1 MSPRNTAKADI
12 VLKNFWKDN
21 AHFADLFNA
30 VLFDGEQKLHPEDLR
45 EADVDLSSVLKFN
58 GHIETIQRLRD
69 VVKKTA
75 YGMDFVI
82 WGIENQQKIHYA
94 MPLRHMIED
103 ALSYLKEYN
112 EIAKKNLDEK
122 TTNTKDEFLSRF
134 KKTDRL
140 HPVITLC
147 IYYGEKEWDGATS
160 LKEILELPDYLE
172 NLVPDYKM
180 NLLQLRNSENL
191 KFKNKDVQ
199 TIFDVSRLIYGKN
212 YGKITSIYKDQNLT
226 NELGIVIGA
235 ITGSQELINY
245 AASEKEGGQFN
256 MCTALD
262 ELIESGKEKLLTEMV
277 EKKLAKNKTPDT
289 IADELETD
297 ISIINNII
305 EKIEKCIISTL
316 WLFYPLHRV
325 INEKS
330 HFLKKILYKTT
341 A

>member
-160 LKEILELPDYLE
+160 LKEMLELPDYLE

-226 NELGIVIGA
+226 NELGIVIA
-235 ITGSQELINY
+235 QSPARRN
-245 AASEKEGGQFN
+245 
-256 MCTALD
+256 
-262 ELIESGKEKLLTEMV
+262 
-277 EKKLAKNKTPDT
+277 
-289 IADELETD
+289 
-297 ISIINNII
+297 
-305 EKIEKCIISTL
+305 
-316 WLFYPLHRV
+316 
-325 INEKS
+325 
-330 HFLKKILYKTT
+330 
-341 A
+341 

>member
-1 MSPRNTAKADI
+1 MSLKNTAKTDI

-30 VLFDGEQKLHPEDLR
+30 VLFNGEQKLHPEDLK

-58 GHIETIQRLRD
+58 GHLETIQRLRD

-147 IYYGEKEWDGATS
+147 VYYGEKEWDGATS
-160 LKEILELPDYLE
+160 LKEMLELPDYMESLA
-172 NLVPDYKM
+172 
-180 NLLQLRNSENL
+180 
-191 KFKNKDVQ
+191 
-199 TIFDVSRLIYGKN
+199 
-212 YGKITSIYKDQNLT
+212 

-262 ELIESGKEKLLTEMV
+262 ELIESGREEGKEKILTEIIR
-277 EKKLAKNKTPDT
+277 KNLADNRTPEE
-289 IADELETD
+289 IAAVLYMD
-297 ISIINNII
+297 ISEVQKIINN
-305 EKIEKCIISTL
+305 
-316 WLFYPLHRV
+316 
-325 INEKS
+325 
-330 HFLKKILYKTT
+330 LKKNS
-341 A
+341 

>member
-1 MSPRNTAKADI
+1 MSLRNTAKADI

-75 YGMDFVI
+75 YGIDFVI

-160 LKEILELPDYLE
+160 LKEMLELPDYLE

-212 YGKITSIYKDQNLT
+212 YGKITSIYKNQNLT

-277 EKKLAKNKTPDT
+277 KKKLAKNKTPDT

-305 EKIEKCIISTL
+305 EKIEKS
-316 WLFYPLHRV
+316 
-325 INEKS
+325 
-330 HFLKKILYKTT
+330 

>member
-134 KKTDRL
+134 KKNR
-140 HPVITLC
+140 P
-147 IYYGEKEWDGATS
+147 
-160 LKEILELPDYLE
+160 
-172 NLVPDYKM
+172 
-180 NLLQLRNSENL
+180 
-191 KFKNKDVQ
+191 
-199 TIFDVSRLIYGKN
+199 
-212 YGKITSIYKDQNLT
+212 
-226 NELGIVIGA
+226 
-235 ITGSQELINY
+235 
-245 AASEKEGGQFN
+245 AASCNHSVHLLRRKGMGRDNQFERN
-256 MCTALD
+256 AGTARL
-262 ELIESGKEKLLTEMV
+262 S
-277 EKKLAKNKTPDT
+277 
-289 IADELETD
+289 
-297 ISIINNII
+297 
-305 EKIEKCIISTL
+305 
-316 WLFYPLHRV
+316 
-325 INEKS
+325 
-330 HFLKKILYKTT
+330 
-341 A
+341 

>member
-160 LKEILELPDYLE
+160 LKEMLELPDYLE

-212 YGKITSIYKDQNLT
+212 YGKITSIY
-226 NELGIVIGA
+226 
-235 ITGSQELINY
+235 
-245 AASEKEGGQFN
+245 
-256 MCTALD
+256 
-262 ELIESGKEKLLTEMV
+262 
-277 EKKLAKNKTPDT
+277 
-289 IADELETD
+289 
-297 ISIINNII
+297 
-305 EKIEKCIISTL
+305 
-316 WLFYPLHRV
+316 
-325 INEKS
+325 
-330 HFLKKILYKTT
+330 
-341 A
+341 

>member
-1 MSPRNTAKADI
+1 
-12 VLKNFWKDN
+12 
-21 AHFADLFNA
+21 
-30 VLFDGEQKLHPEDLR
+30 
-45 EADVDLSSVLKFN
+45 
-58 GHIETIQRLRD
+58 
-69 VVKKTA
+69 
-75 YGMDFVI
+75 
-82 WGIENQQKIHYA
+82 
-94 MPLRHMIED
+94 MPLQTVSHIPGKSEFLFPDSNLRFQDRIC
-103 ALSYLKEYN
+103 LLYTSYN

-212 YGKITSIYKDQNLT
+212 YGKITSIYKDQNLK

-305 EKIEKCIISTL
+305 EKIEKI
-316 WLFYPLHRV
+316 
-325 INEKS
+325 
-330 HFLKKILYKTT
+330 

>member
-1 MSPRNTAKADI
+1 ML
-12 VLKNFWKDN
+12 LKSTDFILIYQTQKT
-21 AHFADLFNA
+21 
-30 VLFDGEQKLHPEDLR
+30 GEQKLHPEDLK

-58 GHIETIQRLRD
+58 GHLETIQRLRD

-140 HPVITLC
+140 HPIITLC
-147 IYYGEKEWDGATS
+147 VYYGEKEWDGATS
-160 LKEILELPDYLE
+160 LKEMLELPDYME
-172 NLVPDYKM
+172 SLVPDYKL
-180 NLLQLRNSENL
+180 NLIQLRNSEGVL
-191 KFKNKDVQ
+191 FKNRDVQ
-199 TIFDVSRLIYGKN
+199 TIFEVSRLIYKKE
-212 YGKITSIYKDQNLT
+212 YGKITSIYKDQNLA

-245 AASEKEGGQFN
+245 AASEKGGGQFN

-262 ELIESGKEKLLTEMV
+262 ELIESGREEGKEKILTEIIR
-277 EKKLAKNKTPDT
+277 KNLADNKTPEE
-289 IADELETD
+289 IAAVLYMD
-297 ISIINNII
+297 ISEVQKIINN
-305 EKIEKCIISTL
+305 
-316 WLFYPLHRV
+316 
-325 INEKS
+325 
-330 HFLKKILYKTT
+330 LKKNS
-341 A
+341 

>member
-1 MSPRNTAKADI
+1 ML
-12 VLKNFWKDN
+12 LKSTDFILIYQTQKT
-21 AHFADLFNA
+21 
-30 VLFDGEQKLHPEDLR
+30 GEQKLHPEDLK

-58 GHIETIQRLRD
+58 GHLETIQRLRD

-140 HPVITLC
+140 HPIITLC
-147 IYYGEKEWDGATS
+147 VYYGEKEWDGATS
-160 LKEILELPDYLE
+160 LKEMLELPDYME
-172 NLVPDYKM
+172 SLVPDYKL
-180 NLLQLRNSENL
+180 NLIQLRNSEGVL
-191 KFKNKDVQ
+191 FKNRDVQ
-199 TIFDVSRLIYGKN
+199 TIFEVSRLIYKKE
-212 YGKITSIYKDQNLT
+212 YGKITSIYKDQNLA

-245 AASEKEGGQFN
+245 AASEKGGGQFN

-262 ELIESGKEKLLTEMV
+262 ELIESGREEGKEKILTEIIR
-277 EKKLAKNKTPDT
+277 KNLADNRTPEE
-289 IADELETD
+289 IAAVLYMD
-297 ISIINNII
+297 ISEVQKIINN
-305 EKIEKCIISTL
+305 
-316 WLFYPLHRV
+316 
-325 INEKS
+325 
-330 HFLKKILYKTT
+330 LKKNS
-341 A
+341 

>member
-1 MSPRNTAKADI
+1 MSMKNTAKTDI
-12 VLKNFWKDN
+12 VLKEFWKDN
-21 AHFADLFNA
+21 ARFADLFNA
-30 VLFDGEQKLHPEDLR
+30 ALFNGEQKLHPEDLV

-58 GHIETIQRLRD
+58 GHREPIQCLRG

-75 YGMDFVI
+75 YGVDFVI

-94 MPLRHMIED
+94 MPLRHLVGD

-112 EIAKKNLDEK
+112 EIAKKNVDEELA
-122 TTNTKDEFLSRF
+122 TTDEFLSRF

-140 HPVITLC
+140 HPVVTLC

-160 LKEILELPDYLE
+160 LKEMLELPDYLE
-172 NLVPDYKM
+172 DLVSDHKM
-180 NLLQLRNSENL
+180 NLIQLRNSANL
-191 KFKNKDVQ
+191 QFKNKDVR
-199 TIFDVSRLIYGKN
+199 TIFEVSRLIYEKE
-212 YGKITSIYKDQNLT
+212 YGKITSIYKEQNLT

-235 ITGSQELINY
+235 ITGSQKLINY

-262 ELIESGKEKLLTEMV
+262 ELVESGRIKGIEQGQEKLLTEMV

-297 ISIINNII
+297 LSVIKNII
-305 EKIEKCIISTL
+305 AKIEKS
-316 WLFYPLHRV
+316 
-325 INEKS
+325 
-330 HFLKKILYKTT
+330 

>member
-1 MSPRNTAKADI
+1 MKLL
-12 VLKNFWKDN
+12 LKSTDFILIYQTQKT
-21 AHFADLFNA
+21 
-30 VLFDGEQKLHPEDLR
+30 GEQKLHPEDLK

-58 GHIETIQRLRD
+58 GHLETIQRLRD

-140 HPVITLC
+140 HPIITLC
-147 IYYGEKEWDGATS
+147 VYYGEKEWDGATS
-160 LKEILELPDYLE
+160 LKEMLELPDYME
-172 NLVPDYKM
+172 SLVPDYKL
-180 NLLQLRNSENL
+180 NLIQLRNSEGVL
-191 KFKNKDVQ
+191 FKNRDVQ
-199 TIFDVSRLIYGKN
+199 TIFEVSRLIYKKE
-212 YGKITSIYKDQNLT
+212 YGKITSIYKDQNLA

-245 AASEKEGGQFN
+245 AASEKGGGQFN

-262 ELIESGKEKLLTEMV
+262 ELIESGREEGKEKILTEIIR
-277 EKKLAKNKTPDT
+277 KNLADNKTPEE
-289 IADELETD
+289 IAAVLYMD
-297 ISIINNII
+297 ISEVQKIINN
-305 EKIEKCIISTL
+305 
-316 WLFYPLHRV
+316 
-325 INEKS
+325 
-330 HFLKKILYKTT
+330 LKKNS
-341 A
+341 

>member
-1 MSPRNTAKADI
+1 M
-12 VLKNFWKDN
+12 
-21 AHFADLFNA
+21 
-30 VLFDGEQKLHPEDLR
+30 
-45 EADVDLSSVLKFN
+45 
-58 GHIETIQRLRD
+58 
-69 VVKKTA
+69 
-75 YGMDFVI
+75 
-82 WGIENQQKIHYA
+82 
-94 MPLRHMIED
+94 
-103 ALSYLKEYN
+103 
-112 EIAKKNLDEK
+112 
-122 TTNTKDEFLSRF
+122 
-134 KKTDRL
+134 
-140 HPVITLC
+140 
-147 IYYGEKEWDGATS
+147 
-160 LKEILELPDYLE
+160 LELPDYLE

-212 YGKITSIYKDQNLT
+212 YGKITSIYKYQNLT

-305 EKIEKCIISTL
+305 EKIEKS
-316 WLFYPLHRV
+316 
-325 INEKS
+325 
-330 HFLKKILYKTT
+330 

>member
-1 MSPRNTAKADI
+1 ML
-12 VLKNFWKDN
+12 LKSTDFILIYQTQKT
-21 AHFADLFNA
+21 
-30 VLFDGEQKLHPEDLR
+30 GEQKLHPEDLK

-58 GHIETIQRLRD
+58 GHLETIQRLRD

-82 WGIENQQKIHYA
+82 CGIENQQKIHYA

-140 HPVITLC
+140 HPIITLC
-147 IYYGEKEWDGATS
+147 VYYGEKEWDGATS
-160 LKEILELPDYLE
+160 LKEMLELPDYME
-172 NLVPDYKM
+172 SLVPDYKL
-180 NLLQLRNSENL
+180 NLIQLRNSEGVL
-191 KFKNKDVQ
+191 FKNRDVQ
-199 TIFDVSRLIYGKN
+199 TIFEVSRLIYKKE
-212 YGKITSIYKDQNLT
+212 YGKITSIYKDQNLA

-245 AASEKEGGQFN
+245 AASEKGGGQFN

-262 ELIESGKEKLLTEMV
+262 ELIESGREEGKEKILTEIIR
-277 EKKLAKNKTPDT
+277 KNLADNKTPEE
-289 IADELETD
+289 IAAVLYMD
-297 ISIINNII
+297 ISEVQKIINN
-305 EKIEKCIISTL
+305 
-316 WLFYPLHRV
+316 
-325 INEKS
+325 
-330 HFLKKILYKTT
+330 LKKNS
-341 A
+341 

>member
-1 MSPRNTAKADI
+1 ML
-12 VLKNFWKDN
+12 LKSTDFILIYQTQKT
-21 AHFADLFNA
+21 
-30 VLFDGEQKLHPEDLR
+30 GEQKLHPEDLK

-58 GHIETIQRLRD
+58 GHLETIQRLRD

-140 HPVITLC
+140 HPIITLC
-147 IYYGEKEWDGATS
+147 VYYGEKEWDGATS
-160 LKEILELPDYLE
+160 LKEMLELPDYME
-172 NLVPDYKM
+172 SLVPDYKL
-180 NLLQLRNSENL
+180 NLIQLRNSEGVL
-191 KFKNKDVQ
+191 FKNRDVQ
-199 TIFDVSRLIYGKN
+199 TIFEVSRLIYKKE
-212 YGKITSIYKDQNLT
+212 YGKITSIYKDQNLAY
-226 NELGIVIGA
+226 ELGIVIGA

-245 AASEKEGGQFN
+245 AASEKGGGQFN

-262 ELIESGKEKLLTEMV
+262 ELIESGREEGKEKILTEIIR
-277 EKKLAKNKTPDT
+277 KNLADNKTPEE
-289 IADELETD
+289 IAAVLYMD
-297 ISIINNII
+297 ISEVQKIINN
-305 EKIEKCIISTL
+305 
-316 WLFYPLHRV
+316 
-325 INEKS
+325 
-330 HFLKKILYKTT
+330 LKKNS
-341 A
+341 

>member
-58 GHIETIQRLRD
+58 GHIETIQ
-69 VVKKTA
+69 
-75 YGMDFVI
+75 
-82 WGIENQQKIHYA
+82 W
-94 MPLRHMIED
+94 LRHMIED

-140 HPVITLC
+140 HPVITLF

-305 EKIEKCIISTL
+305 EKIEKS
-316 WLFYPLHRV
+316 
-325 INEKS
+325 
-330 HFLKKILYKTT
+330 

>member
-1 MSPRNTAKADI
+1 ML
-12 VLKNFWKDN
+12 LKSTDFILIYQTQKT
-21 AHFADLFNA
+21 
-30 VLFDGEQKLHPEDLR
+30 GEQKLHPEDLK

-58 GHIETIQRLRD
+58 GHLETIQRLRD

-147 IYYGEKEWDGATS
+147 IYYGENEWDGATS
-160 LKEILELPDYLE
+160 LKEMLELPDYME
-172 NLVPDYKM
+172 NLVPDYKL
-180 NLLQLRNSENL
+180 NLIQLRNSEGVL
-191 KFKNKDVQ
+191 FKNRDVQ
-199 TIFDVSRLIYGKN
+199 TIFEVSRLIYKKE
-212 YGKITSIYKDQNLT
+212 YGKITSIYKDQNLA

-245 AASEKEGGQFN
+245 AASEKGGGQFN

-262 ELIESGKEKLLTEMV
+262 ELIESGREEGKEKILTEIIR
-277 EKKLAKNKTPDT
+277 KNLADNKTPEE
-289 IADELETD
+289 IAAVLYMD
-297 ISIINNII
+297 ISEVQKIINN
-305 EKIEKCIISTL
+305 
-316 WLFYPLHRV
+316 
-325 INEKS
+325 
-330 HFLKKILYKTT
+330 LKKNS
-341 A
+341 